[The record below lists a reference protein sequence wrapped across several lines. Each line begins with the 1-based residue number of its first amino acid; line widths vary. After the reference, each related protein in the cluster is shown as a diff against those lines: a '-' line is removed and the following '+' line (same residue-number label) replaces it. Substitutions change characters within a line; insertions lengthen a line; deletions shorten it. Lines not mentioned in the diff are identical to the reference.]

1 MLFTCSYVFDSDSA
15 DVFTNV
21 RPVSHFMTLFYTHCM
36 LLLSLTPA
44 LPSRRPS
51 AQTHAKTPSGR
62 AVHSS
67 AKPMCKTEPG
77 MENPAGEQPVDSEL
91 LCFSVGAFLTRRPNH
106 ADTQE
111 PKTSGQSLF
120 VLYRTCKN
128 IWEHVSLVIDSLWG
142 ETSGF
147 CRFWLIIM
155 LPNN

>member
-21 RPVSHFMTLFYTHCM
+21 RPVSHFMTLFYTLTACYCS
-36 LLLSLTPA
+36 LSLQPFPPDAPQPRLMPRPHLAGLSTA
-44 LPSRRPS
+44 LPSPCVRLNLEWRIQLVS
-51 AQTHAKTPSGR
+51 NLLTVSCSG
-62 AVHSS
+62 
-67 AKPMCKTEPG
+67 
-77 MENPAGEQPVDSEL
+77 
-91 LCFSVGAFLTRRPNH
+91 VGAFLTLRPNH